1 MHAWKI
7 KCGLTVFSGYKL
19 SSRPLLVLLQQL
31 QDYCPRFPQPNIF
44 HLKKHTN
51 THVSSF
57 LIVDNNFTGKC
68 PSIKC
73 WKKYVYFLSRR
84 CLYIFVSCYISS
96 KSNYLFIIFK
106 VKVEV
111 RQVSVL
117 MISCDWICTSPVFN
131 FLTLPGCS
139 RGESLYN
146 WSAFS
151 NTHST
156 SGCLTCT
163 SLMSWRIRELK
174 LQ

>member
-57 LIVDNNFTGKC
+57 LIVDNNNFTGKC

-73 WKKYVYFLSRR
+73 WKKYIYFLSLR

-96 KSNYLFIIFK
+96 KSNYSFIIFK

-117 MISCDWICTSPVFN
+117 MISCDWICHVIHLYLISSPCQVAQE
-131 FLTLPGCS
+131 
-139 RGESLYN
+139 ESPCITDQL
-146 WSAFS
+146 SP
-151 NTHST
+151 THT
-156 SGCLTCT
+156 PRLAAW
-163 SLMSWRIRELK
+163 LALR
-174 LQ
+174 